1 MVADDK
7 IVVTTLIE
15 KGHNPGQSKVLVM
28 GIKFKEDVADI
39 RNSKVV
45 DLIKELMSYSLNVH
59 VYDPWANPEEVRHE
73 YGISSYNKLPDTK
86 YDAVILAVAHK
97 TFESLPIESI
107 KKNRSVVFDVKAVLP
122 KEMVDGRL

>member
-15 KGHNPGQSKVLVM
+15 KGENPGQCKVLVM
-28 GIKFKEDVADI
+28 GITFKEDVADI
-39 RNSKVV
+39 RNTKAI
-45 DLIKELMSYSLNVH
+45 DIYQELKTYELNVDI
-59 VYDPWANPEEVRHE
+59 YDPWASPEEVMHE
-73 YGISSYNKLPDTK
+73 YGISSYNKLPDTT

-97 TFESLPIESI
+97 AFESLPLESI
-107 KKNRSVVFDVKAVLP
+107 KKNRSVVYDVKALLP

>member
-1 MVADDK
+1 MNISLK
-7 IVVTTLIE
+7 
-15 KGHNPGQSKVLVM
+15 KYP
-28 GIKFKEDVADI
+28 DI
-39 RNSKVV
+39 RNTKVIDIYHELKTYNLYV
-45 DLIKELMSYSLNVH
+45 DI
-59 VYDPWANPEEVRHE
+59 YDPWANPEEVRHE

-107 KKNRSVVFDVKAVLP
+107 KKNKSVVFDVKAVLP